1 MQAVAVPARIDVDN
15 AMQVLAALRDAAR
28 GSAPVALDLSPLREF
43 DSSAL
48 SLLLQLARDRN
59 GAGADNSRRGD
70 ASAQECPGVADVGWG
85 AARGGRRPGGGP
97 GRARAREAARRGAE
111 ARSRRG
117 NSRRGDASAQAQDV
131 ASGGTGAA
139 PAPSAHWPLFLLNPP
154 DKLRELAELYGVA
167 QMLFGTPGAAGR
179 QASQA

>member
-70 ASAQECPGVADVGWG
+70 ASAQAP
-85 AARGGRRPGGGP
+85 RRRP
-97 GRARAREAARRGAE
+97 RR
-111 ARSRRG
+111 
-117 NSRRGDASAQAQDV
+117 
-131 ASGGTGAA
+131 TGHF
-139 PAPSAHWPLFLLNPP
+139 SC
-154 DKLRELAELYGVA
+154 
-167 QMLFGTPGAAGR
+167 
-179 QASQA
+179 

>member
-48 SLLLQLARDRN
+48 SLLLQLARARN

-70 ASAQECPGVADVGWG
+70 AST
-85 AARGGRRPGGGP
+85 
-97 GRARAREAARRGAE
+97 
-111 ARSRRG
+111 
-117 NSRRGDASAQAQDV
+117 QAQDV

>member
-70 ASAQECPGVADVGWG
+70 E
-85 AARGGRRPGGGP
+85 
-97 GRARAREAARRGAE
+97 
-111 ARSRRG
+111 
-117 NSRRGDASAQAQDV
+117 SAQAQGL
-131 ASGGTGAA
+131 ASGGTGDA
-139 PAPSAHWPLFLLNPP
+139 PASSAHWPLFLLNPP

>member
-48 SLLLQLARDRN
+48 SLLLQLARARN

-70 ASAQECPGVADVGWG
+70 ASTL
-85 AARGGRRPGGGP
+85 
-97 GRARAREAARRGAE
+97 
-111 ARSRRG
+111 
-117 NSRRGDASAQAQDV
+117 AQDV

-139 PAPSAHWPLFLLNPP
+139 PAPSTHWPLFLLNPP